1 MMKVVV
7 KTNTIDDDP
16 FLNMVIKHESLHV
29 LGLGHTTRRKD
40 RLDYVTSLEK
50 GMTRSGHI
58 IGEKFGREGLV
69 HRQEKGQYW
78 LAHITRRKDTVYKRM
93 YNTEIKGTVARDFCP
108 LLFSIKRTYLGP

>member
-40 RLDYVTSLEK
+40 RLDYVISLEK
-50 GMTRSGHI
+50 GMTRPGHI

-69 HRQEKGQYW
+69 HRQEKEQHCLG
-78 LAHITRRKDTVYKRM
+78 HITRRKDTIYKGM
-93 YNTEIKGTVARDFCP
+93 YIPEIKD
-108 LLFSIKRTYLGP
+108 SIG